1 MADNMPEIP
10 RDDARPVSL
19 RDDAT
24 PHPPALPTA
33 GPQPRPR
40 RWVYVAG
47 FVVAMLFLMACML
60 VTPLGDFGVNN
71 SDDDSLSEAQVRAI
85 VEEVV
90 GTQIAGASLG
100 STSGGGASSDEI
112 QALVDDAV
120 GTQVAALVPTSTPIP
135 PTPTVIPPGIAEEDD
150 AFLGAEDAPVVIVEF
165 SDFQCG
171 FCGRWY
177 QETLA
182 QIMEEYPE
190 QVKFVYRDFPIFG
203 DESFQA
209 AMATE
214 CAEEQGKFW
223 DYHNRLFDRLL
234 NSEQAPLNQD
244 TLISYAEDLDMD
256 ARSFGECLS
265 SERYFD
271 EVVADFQAAQTYG
284 LRGTPGFVI
293 NGVVYAI
300 GAQPFAVFDSII
312 QEELTRLAADS

>member
-1 MADNMPEIP
+1 MADNMP
-10 RDDARPVSL
+10 DNSHDSARPVSL
-19 RDDAT
+19 RDNPT
-24 PHPPALPTA
+24 PDQPVPGMTAPPP
-33 GPQPRPR
+33 GSR
-40 RWVYVAG
+40 RWMYVAG
-47 FVVAMLFLMACML
+47 FAVAMLFLMACML
-60 VTPLGDFGVNN
+60 VTPLGDFGVSN

-112 QALVDDAV
+112 QALVDNAV

-135 PTPTVIPPGIAEEDD
+135 PTPTVIPVGVAEEDD
-150 AFLGAEDAPVVIVEF
+150 AFLGPDDAPVVIVEF
-165 SDFQCG
+165 SDFQCS

-177 QETLA
+177 QETLP
-182 QIMEEYPE
+182 QIIAEYPE

-203 DESFQA
+203 DESLQA

-223 DYHNRLFDRLL
+223 DFHNRLFDRAL
-234 NSEQAPLNQD
+234 NNEQTPLNQD
-244 TLISYAEDLDMD
+244 TLVSYAGELDMD
-256 ARSFGECLS
+256 TRSFGECLT

-271 EVVADFQAAQTYG
+271 EVVADFQAAQEYG

-312 QEELTRLAADS
+312 QEELAKLAADS